1 MRIIAERQGTMTSE
15 EMERTMQFIL
25 EQQAQTSVKLDQ
37 IVDRQDR
44 TDENLA
50 RLTAKVESLTEDVRT
65 LKEVSETH
73 SQSLDVLIGI
83 VQKLGEGQQWLLE
96 SQRRTD
102 ERLDTFIVAMERY
115 ISQGRDGKSQE

>member
-1 MRIIAERQGTMTSE
+1 
-15 EMERTMQFIL
+15 MQFIL